1 MNRRLLLLTF
11 GNFTVGTAM
20 YAFLGVLGAL
30 AEDLEVPLARAGQLA
45 TGFAV
50 TFALVAPVLVPASR
64 RFGAKKVLAA
74 SLAAFGVLNL
84 LSAAA
89 PSFRLLFG
97 LRVVAAAV
105 SCVFGPLAGAVATT
119 MVKPE
124 QRGKAL
130 AAVVAGVVL
139 ALAAGVPLG
148 TLVGG
153 AFGWRA
159 TFAFSGV
166 LNLVGAVAIA
176 LAIPRT
182 EAPAAGPPSFTFLR
196 RWDAASNLVMVMVA
210 FAGVFL
216 AFGYIGP
223 VLERLTGFGARGVGG
238 LQAVVGL
245 GGAVGTAL
253 GGALAD
259 RSPSPRVMA
268 AAFIGGALGFLP
280 FTALFAL
287 AAPGSTLAI
296 VGCAGA
302 LLLGS
307 ASMFALVPVLQFRVV
322 RAAGPEAPTA
332 LAFYFSFFYFGQ
344 GLGTAAGGL
353 VVAVAG
359 LAQLGLWA
367 AVVLVL
373 GAGVALRADAGSR

>member
-1 MNRRLLLLTF
+1 MDRRLLLLTF

-30 AEDLEVPLARAGQLA
+30 AEDLGVPVARAGQLA

-50 TFALVAPVLVPASR
+50 TFAIAAPLLVPASR
-64 RFGAKKVLAA
+64 RFGTRRVLVW

-84 LSAAA
+84 ASAAA

-97 LRVVAAAV
+97 ARVAAAAL
-105 SCVFGPLAGAVATT
+105 SCVFGPLAGALATT
-119 MVKPE
+119 MVPAEK
-124 QRGKAL
+124 RGKAL
-130 AAVVAGVVL
+130 AAVIAGVVL

-153 AFGWRA
+153 RFGWRA
-159 TFAFSGV
+159 TFAFAGA
-166 LNLVGAVAIA
+166 LNLLGA
-176 LAIPRT
+176 LAIGAGVPDNPT
-182 EAPAAGPPSFTFLR
+182 APPGKPSLSFLG
-196 RWDAASNLVMVMVA
+196 RWEAASNLVLVMVA

-223 VLERLTGFGARGVGG
+223 LLEALTGYGPRGVGA
-238 LQAVVGL
+238 LQTVVGV

-253 GGALAD
+253 GGVLAD
-259 RSPSPRVMA
+259 RRPTAGVMA
-268 AAFIGGALGFLP
+268 LCFVAGAFGFLP
-280 FTALFAL
+280 FSALHAWATPGAPSTV
-287 AAPGSTLAI
+287 AACAATLLVGSVA
-296 VGCAGA
+296 
-302 LLLGS
+302 
-307 ASMFALVPVLQFRVV
+307 MFALVPVLQFRVV

-344 GLGTAAGGL
+344 GLGSAVGGL

-359 LAQLGLWA
+359 LAWLGLVAGLVLFAGA
-367 AVVLVL
+367 AV
-373 GAGVALRADAGSR
+373 ARAAP

>member
-30 AEDLEVPLARAGQLA
+30 AEDLEVPVARAGQLA

-50 TFALVAPVLVPASR
+50 TFALAAPVLVPATR
-64 RFGAKKVLAA
+64 RFGARRVLVL

-84 LSAAA
+84 ASAAA
-89 PSFRLLFG
+89 PTFRLLFG
-97 LRVVAAAV
+97 ARVAAAAL
-105 SCVFGPLAGAVATT
+105 SCVFAPLAGALATT
-119 MVKPE
+119 MVPPE
-124 QRGKAL
+124 KRGKAL
-130 AAVVAGVVL
+130 AAVIAGVVL

-153 AFGWRA
+153 RFGWRA
-159 TFAFSGV
+159 TFAFAGA
-166 LNLVGAVAIA
+166 LNLLGA
-176 LAIPRT
+176 LAI
-182 EAPAAGPPSFTFLR
+182 AAGVPDNEAAPPGKPSFAFLR
-196 RWDAASNLVMVMVA
+196 RWDAASNLVLVMVA

-223 VLERLTGFGARGVGG
+223 LLEELTGLGPRGVGG

-245 GGAVGTAL
+245 GGAVGTVL

-259 RSPSPRVMA
+259 KRPTPGVMA
-268 AAFIGGALGFLP
+268 LCFVFGGLGFVP
-280 FTALFAL
+280 FTAMYAL
-287 AAPGSTLAI
+287 AEPGSALAI
-296 VGCAGA
+296 AGCALA
-302 LLLGS
+302 LLIGS
-307 ASMFALVPVLQFRVV
+307 AAMFTLVPLLQFRVV

-344 GLGTAAGGL
+344 GLGSAVGGL

-359 LAQLGLWA
+359 LAQLGLAA
-367 AVVLVL
+367 AVVLLL
-373 GAGVALRADAGSR
+373 GAAIARAAP